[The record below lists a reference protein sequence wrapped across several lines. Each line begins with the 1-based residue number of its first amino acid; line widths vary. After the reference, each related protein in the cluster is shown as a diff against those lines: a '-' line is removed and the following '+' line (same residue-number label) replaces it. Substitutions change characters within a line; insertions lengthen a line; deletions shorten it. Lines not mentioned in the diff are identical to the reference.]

1 MANKKKKTDD
11 LNYLLGD
18 ISFTRDGF
26 QDYLILHY
34 SLFKILNI
42 YNPSYF
48 AVFDIISADAS
59 TEDFKMLKHLI
70 ELIDL
75 K

>member
-18 ISFTRDGF
+18 ISFTQDGF
-26 QDYLILHY
+26 QDYLTLHY

-70 ELIDL
+70 VLIDL